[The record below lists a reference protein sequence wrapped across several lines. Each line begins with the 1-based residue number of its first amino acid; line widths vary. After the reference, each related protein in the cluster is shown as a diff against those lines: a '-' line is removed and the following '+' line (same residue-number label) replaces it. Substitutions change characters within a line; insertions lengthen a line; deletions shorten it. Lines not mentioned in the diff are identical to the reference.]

1 MRPNLIL
8 IFTFGLLAL
17 VAMVAYRVIVADPS
31 SQPNTEVN
39 AHKVKTTATKATES
53 PADTAQQNQTTP
65 EDATKDSTEP
75 IDEQAA
81 AFGLA
86 PGWEDLW
93 IAQLEPHR
101 YSPDLA
107 VELVSV
113 AFEFENCGNNRPL
126 INTADRLDAQ
136 QTAIMKQAEQRC
148 QQLVS
153 QYPLLEDN
161 EIQGGMQFVF
171 QRFPTS
177 TPLGQLLYL
186 QSQPDQRLDHQPFI
200 DQFLPM
206 AIKAENA
213 QLITLVN
220 LISWNMRYRDAI
232 EAELINSTRGDYLKA
247 LRSLALMGLSCPH
260 QGGVTCA
267 PSSQFMRDKC
277 ASQTELCG
285 LNFEQWFESAV
296 TPGMQRDVKILQ
308 DFYLQQAAE
317 LKP

>member
-1 MRPNLIL
+1 MRRNLVM

-17 VAMVAYRVIVADPS
+17 VALVAYRVLVIKPN
-31 SQPNTEVN
+31 SQANTEVN
-39 AHKVKTTATKATES
+39 AHKDEATTTAAT
-53 PADTAQQNQTTP
+53 DTQTQAAQKTQTTP
-65 EDATKDSTEP
+65 EDASKVSAEP

-86 PGWEDLW
+86 PGWEDQW

-113 AFEFENCGNNRPL
+113 AFEFENCGNNRPTF
-126 INTADRLDAQ
+126 NNADRLDAQ
-136 QTAIMKQAEQRC
+136 QIAIMKQAEQRC

-177 TPLGQLLYL
+177 TPLGQLMYA

-206 AIKAENA
+206 AIQAENA

-277 ASQTELCG
+277 ASQTEFCG
-285 LNFEQWFESAV
+285 LNFEQWFERAV
-296 TPGMQRDVKILQ
+296 PPGMQRDVKLLQ

>member
-277 ASQTELCG
+277 ASQTEFCG
-285 LNFEQWFESAV
+285 LNFEQWFERAV
-296 TPGMQRDVKILQ
+296 TPGMQRDVKLLQ